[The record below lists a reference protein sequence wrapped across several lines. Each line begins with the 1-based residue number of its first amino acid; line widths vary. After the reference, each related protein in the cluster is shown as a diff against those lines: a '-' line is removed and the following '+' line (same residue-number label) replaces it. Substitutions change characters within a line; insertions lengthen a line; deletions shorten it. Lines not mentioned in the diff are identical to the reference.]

1 MRTNGKI
8 SAITWCCCVKRMGI
22 PCFEWLLCCAFRLSS
37 CAPLSAANGC
47 RNGTYES
54 CFASEKSSAYKRQS
68 FLPTA
73 WTVEAAERTEQKS
86 NRPQPSRR
94 KGGDV
99 WMASQNPPAWETLC
113 RNVRWLRESHG
124 FSVEETGAS
133 AAPCPVYPAEARKRR
148 AFRESHRAYA
158 LSDQRRVRRAA
169 GASAFGT
176 LGGRPVCLVR
186 TPKGKNIK
194 HNKSR
199 RRQQSGLYSSLPQ
212 CGLGCGK
219 SRAAP

>member
-124 FSVEETGAS
+124 FSVEETARLLRL
-133 AAPCPVYPAEARKRR
+133 APCTLRKLESGVHSARVTVLTLYLISD
-148 AFRESHRAYA
+148 AFDVPPERLLSERLEDAPSA
-158 LSDQRRVRRAA
+158 LCARQK
-169 GASAFGT
+169 
-176 LGGRPVCLVR
+176 GR
-186 TPKGKNIK
+186 I
-194 HNKSR
+194 
-199 RRQQSGLYSSLPQ
+199 
-212 CGLGCGK
+212 
-219 SRAAP
+219 